1 MSNIFVSLNF
11 FAEFFWHF
19 HSFLLFYPTITVLLT
34 RSKLWTKRR
43 SCSTIVQVIHT
54 APQSMFIFID
64 LHADSNHYWCIS
76 GRIKAFA
83 YAFYYWNF
91 QYSFPMHYLT
101 WNRLSCSFG
110 NIEERRGQRK
120 LYKTVHD
127 TKLFEITTQKKK
139 HPFFFFFFWFQWC
152 HTITHP
158 RKNLF
163 KRDGEILQSI
173 NRLSPDKTLQI
184 SLVNP
189 SFRLKILSRIFL
201 FLSFLF

>member
-1 MSNIFVSLNF
+1 MSLLFIEIFHKICRIFSFHSISSQNF
-11 FAEFFWHF
+11 F

-139 HPFFFFFFWFQWC
+139 TSLFF
-152 HTITHP
+152 
-158 RKNLF
+158 
-163 KRDGEILQSI
+163 
-173 NRLSPDKTLQI
+173 
-184 SLVNP
+184 
-189 SFRLKILSRIFL
+189 FL
-201 FLSFLF
+201 FLISMVPYNNTPEKEFV